1 MSLINKMLQDLDAR
15 GSQPGAALPP
25 EVRTVAPRERSVP
38 RLALIGGAAAL
49 CAVAIALGW
58 TYLRRAAPRPAVPLV
73 VVTQPVQQPQPKQ
86 ALVAAPAAPH
96 AGIHPIPAAIAVPSE
111 PPVPS
116 PAQPPA
122 AEAMPVRAQA
132 AAVAPAR
139 EKRASNK
146 VRDAEMTRITGRRDA
161 PLAEKTIKTAVPM
174 QEGKQVTTGQRAE
187 NDYRR
192 GLDALQEGRV
202 PEAVA
207 RLQQA
212 LAIEP
217 RHQAARETLV
227 RLLLENQRPDEAM
240 RQLQLSL
247 SLDPKQPAQA
257 MMLSRMQLEKGGG
270 PLAVDTL
277 TRTLPFASDNGD
289 YRAFLAGVL
298 QRQQRSKEAAEQY
311 QLALQHGPQNGVW
324 WMGLGI
330 ALQADGRPVEAK
342 DAFLRARASANLSAD
357 LQAFVE
363 RKLVQLAG
371 K

>member
-58 TYLRRAAPRPAVPLV
+58 TYLRRAAPQPVVPLV
-73 VVTQPVQQPQPKQ
+73 VVTQPVQQTQPPRQ
-86 ALVAAPAAPH
+86 ALVAAPAAPA
-96 AGIHPIPAAIAVPSE
+96 AGIHAIPAAIAVPSE
-111 PPVPS
+111 PPVP
-116 PAQPPA
+116 PAPPLA
-122 AEAMPVRAQA
+122 AAPVRVPAR
-132 AAVAPAR
+132 VAPPVR
-139 EKRASNK
+139 EKRVSSK
-146 VRDAEMTRITGRRDA
+146 GRDVEMTRIAGRHDA
-161 PLAEKTIKTAVPM
+161 PVAEKSARTAVPM

-227 RLLLENQRPDEAM
+227 RLLLENQRSDEAM

-270 PLAVDTL
+270 ALAVETL

-298 QRQQRSKEAAEQY
+298 QRQQRSKDAAEQY